1 MPSELLINAPN
12 YARIARQLEQYGS
25 KELRRQMGTA
35 MKDAAKPIVP
45 ALRTAVLSGRSTA
58 GATKKDAK
66 ARRAAGIKTAPRR
79 ASGGAKAR
87 SNQALEK
94 SAAYRTAVANDNLL
108 SSANTRARKER
119 LERNARTGYQTVQ
132 LGDGTRR
139 KVAKGSLR
147 AAIAK
152 GIQIDQR
159 TTGRRA
165 GVTVRTRNS
174 LLPADQ
180 KALPRL
186 LNRGK
191 WRHPVFGNRDV
202 WVEQQSPVK
211 GWWNDTMA
219 AHRPKVEAAVRE
231 EFGRWVD
238 RLGTEIKASAAWQR
252 NSK

>member
-1 MPSELLINAPN
+1 MPTELLINAPN
-12 YARIARQLEQYGS
+12 YAYIAR
-25 KELRRQMGTA
+25 ELNKAQSGLGRQMGA
-35 MKDAAKPIVP
+35 AVKDAAKPIVP
-45 ALRTAVLSGRSTA
+45 ALRTAVLSGRTTA

-66 ARRAAGIKTAPRR
+66 ARRAAGVKTAPRR

-87 SNQALEK
+87 AGQALEK

-108 SSANTRARKER
+108 SSANTRARKAR
-119 LERNARTGYQTVQ
+119 LERNAATGYTNVQ

-139 KVAKGSLR
+139 RASKTSLR
-147 AAIAK
+147 AAVAK

-159 TTGRRA
+159 TSGRRA
-165 GVTVRTRNS
+165 GVTVRTRTS

-186 LNRGK
+186 LNRGS
-191 WRHPVFGNRDV
+191 WRHPVFGNREV

-219 AHRPKVEAAVRE
+219 THRPKVEAAVRA
-231 EFGRWVD
+231 EFMKWID
-238 RLGTEIKASAAWQR
+238 RLDTEVKAAAAWQR
-252 NSK
+252 DSK